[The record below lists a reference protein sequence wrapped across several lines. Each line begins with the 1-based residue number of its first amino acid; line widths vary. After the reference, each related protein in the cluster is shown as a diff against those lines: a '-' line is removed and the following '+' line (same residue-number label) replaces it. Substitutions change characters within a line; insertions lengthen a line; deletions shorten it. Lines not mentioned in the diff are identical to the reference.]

1 MTYSRHAQ
9 KVMSDKGHK
18 LTTTRTLVTEAIEK
32 SPKALNAYEIANL
45 INKNGKEIDTVSV
58 YRTLSLLSSLNL
70 VHKTSEGKFIAC
82 QEFECLDKSHCHHQF
97 VCTSCGKIKEIHI
110 NDKSFIEKLNKKFLN
125 IFISSHSF
133 QFSGLC
139 EECKK

>member
-1 MTYSRHAQ
+1 MTYSIHAQ
-9 KVMSDKGHK
+9 KIISNKGHK
-18 LTTTRTLVTEAIEK
+18 LTTARILVIETIEK
-32 SPKALNAYEIANL
+32 SPNALNAYEIASL

-58 YRTLSLLSSLNL
+58 YRTLSLLLSLNL
-70 VHKTSEGKFIAC
+70 AHKAPEGKFIAC
-82 QEFECLDKSHCHHQF
+82 QEFECSNKSHCHHQF

-110 NDKSFIEKLNKKFLN
+110 DDEPFIEKLNKKFLN

-139 EECKK
+139 EKCKK